1 MSKKLIKDL
10 KVGDKIFRSEGDYGA
25 IVMPYDVLKCD
36 ELFGNGTYRLHISDV
51 YGNINKFNANG
62 EEYFAYDGKCF
73 YYTSLDVII
82 SNLNAKINYL
92 KNAVADVCE
101 MKDKYE

>member
-10 KVGDKIFRSEGDYGA
+10 KVGDKIFRCEGDYSA
-25 IVMPYDVLKCD
+25 IVMPYDVLKCNK
-36 ELFGNGTYRLHISDV
+36 LFGDGTYRLHVSDV

-62 EEYFAYDGKCF
+62 EKHFAYDGNCF

-82 SNLNAKINYL
+82 SNLNAKISFL

>member
-10 KVGDKIFRSEGDYGA
+10 KVGDKIFSSGGDYGA
-25 IVMPYDVLKCD
+25 IAMPYDVLKCNK
-36 ELFGNGTYRLHISDV
+36 LFGDGTYRLHISDV
-51 YGNINKFNANG
+51 YGNIKKLNANG
-62 EEYFAYDGKCF
+62 EEHFAHDGKCF

-82 SNLNAKINYL
+82 SNLNAKISFL
-92 KNAVADVCE
+92 KNALADVRE

>member
-82 SNLNAKINYL
+82 SNLNAKINFL

>member
-10 KVGDKIFRSEGDYGA
+10 KVGDKIFREGEYGV
-25 IVMPYDVLKCD
+25 VMPYNILKCD
-36 ELFGNGTYRLHISDV
+36 KLFGDGTYRLHISDV

-73 YYTSLDVII
+73 YYTSLDIII
-82 SNLNAKINYL
+82 SNLNAKINFL

>member
-82 SNLNAKINYL
+82 SNLNAKINFL
-92 KNAVADVCE
+92 KNAVADICE

>member
-1 MSKKLIKDL
+1 MSKKLVKDL
-10 KVGDKIFRSEGDYGA
+10 KVGDKIFSSEGDYGT

-36 ELFGNGTYRLHISDV
+36 KLFGDGTYRLHISDV

-62 EEYFAYDGKCF
+62 ENYFAYNGKCF
-73 YYTSLDVII
+73 YYTSLDIII
-82 SNLNAKINYL
+82 SNLNAKINFL